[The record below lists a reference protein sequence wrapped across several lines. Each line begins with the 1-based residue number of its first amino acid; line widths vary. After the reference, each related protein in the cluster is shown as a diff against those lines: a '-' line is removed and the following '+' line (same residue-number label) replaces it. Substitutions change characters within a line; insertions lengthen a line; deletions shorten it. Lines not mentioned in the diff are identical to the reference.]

1 MKANLVLGG
10 LLSAALIAGGYWA
23 GVANVPNPH
32 AHAAPPAAQ
41 SAPAVQAPAAM
52 QTLPDFSTIVEGNK
66 AAVVNITS
74 TMKAQAS
81 AAAPEGLDED
91 SPFYDFFRRCQ
102 VPGPQ
107 MPRQGM
113 GSGFIVQPDGVIL
126 TNAHVVE
133 GADEV
138 RVRLADRH
146 EYKGKVLGSDHQSD
160 IA

>member
-41 SAPAVQAPAAM
+41 SAPAVQAPAPM

-74 TMKAQAS
+74 SMKAQATADPS
-81 AAAPEGLDED
+81 EGLDED
-91 SPFYDFFRRCQ
+91 NPLYDFFRRFQ
-102 VPGPQ
+102 GPQ
-107 MPRQGM
+107 GPMPNVPRQGL

-133 GADEV
+133 GA
-138 RVRLADRH
+138 
-146 EYKGKVLGSDHQSD
+146 
-160 IA
+160 